1 MLISASLV
9 LLMTPGLALFYGGM
23 TGRRQVLNMMM
34 MSFGVMAIVPV
45 LYVLWGWSMSYA
57 GTDIAGLFGNPFTAF
72 GLSGEIIDAAGQPVE
87 GANGYPNAIDIGFQ
101 VTFAIISTAIISG
114 ALAGRVKFAAWF
126 AFAGAWVT
134 LAYFPLAHMVWG
146 GGLLGDGESSIAA
159 WMFGSTDGEAN
170 IAPID
175 FAGGTVVHI
184 SAGTAAL
191 VLALI
196 VGKRAGFPSKVGR
209 PHNLPMV
216 MLGAALLWFGW
227 YGFNGGSAFAADG
240 MAGLAWINTTVAAAA
255 AMLGWMLCETIRDR
269 AATSLGI
276 ASGAVAGLVTITPA
290 AGTLTPLTSIVI
302 GFIGGVIA
310 CMAIGLKYRFGYDD
324 SLDVVGVHLAAGLW
338 GTVGLALLSK
348 DNGVF
353 TGAEFA
359 ADFVPKV
366 KLEIVAADAS
376 VDSIVDAIVG
386 AACTGKI
393 GDGKIWITP
402 VDVVIRV
409 RTGERGEDA
418 L

>member
-1 MLISASLV
+1 
-9 LLMTPGLALFYGGM
+9 
-23 TGRRQVLNMMM
+23 
-34 MSFGVMAIVPV
+34 
-45 LYVLWGWSMSYA
+45 
-57 GTDIAGLFGNPFTAF
+57 
-72 GLSGEIIDAAGQPVE
+72 
-87 GANGYPNAIDIGFQ
+87 
-101 VTFAIISTAIISG
+101 
-114 ALAGRVKFAAWF
+114 
-126 AFAGAWVT
+126 
-134 LAYFPLAHMVWG
+134 MVWG
-146 GGLLGDGESSIAA
+146 GGLLGDGENSIAA
-159 WMFGSTDGEAN
+159 WMFGSADGEAN
-170 IAPID
+170 ITPID

-191 VLALI
+191 VLALL

-240 MAGLAWINTTVAAAA
+240 MAGLAWINTTVATAA

-269 AATSLGI
+269 AATSLGA

-353 TGAEFA
+353 TGGGVDGLKLLLVQIVIAVVA
-359 ADFVPKV
+359 MILSGLVTYLIAILIKV
-366 KLEIVAADAS
+366 TIGWR
-376 VDSIVDAIVG
+376 VDD
-386 AACTGKI
+386 
-393 GDGKIWITP
+393 
-402 VDVVIRV
+402 
-409 RTGERGEDA
+409 EGEDTGIDLVEHRESA
-418 L
+418 YDLKVTSSSHIRSMYSAENPHNSAHSKPENSAQNKGEES

>member
-1 MLISASLV
+1 MTPDQLVLTSGNSAWMLISASL
-9 LLMTPGLALFYGGM
+9 F
-23 TGRRQVLNMMM
+23 
-34 MSFGVMAIVPV
+34 
-45 LYVLWGWSMSYA
+45 
-57 GTDIAGLFGNPFTAF
+57 
-72 GLSGEIIDAAGQPVE
+72 
-87 GANGYPNAIDIGFQ
+87 
-101 VTFAIISTAIISG
+101 
-114 ALAGRVKFAAWF
+114 
-126 AFAGAWVT
+126 
-134 LAYFPLAHMVWG
+134 
-146 GGLLGDGESSIAA
+146 
-159 WMFGSTDGEAN
+159 
-170 IAPID
+170 
-175 FAGGTVVHI
+175 
-184 SAGTAAL
+184 
-191 VLALI
+191 LALI

-240 MAGLAWINTTVAAAA
+240 MAGLAWINTTVATAA

-269 AATSLGI
+269 AATSLGA

-353 TGAEFA
+353 TGGGVDGLKLLLVQIVIAVAAMILSGLVTYLIAILIKATIGWRVDDEAQGFGRQRGHSEVYRGAEFA

-402 VDVVIRV
+402 VDEVIRV

>member
-1 MLISASLV
+1 MTPDQLVLTSGNSAWMLISAS
-9 LLMTPGLALFYGGM
+9 
-23 TGRRQVLNMMM
+23 
-34 MSFGVMAIVPV
+34 
-45 LYVLWGWSMSYA
+45 
-57 GTDIAGLFGNPFTAF
+57 
-72 GLSGEIIDAAGQPVE
+72 
-87 GANGYPNAIDIGFQ
+87 
-101 VTFAIISTAIISG
+101 
-114 ALAGRVKFAAWF
+114 
-126 AFAGAWVT
+126 
-134 LAYFPLAHMVWG
+134 
-146 GGLLGDGESSIAA
+146 
-159 WMFGSTDGEAN
+159 
-170 IAPID
+170 
-175 FAGGTVVHI
+175 
-184 SAGTAAL
+184 L

-240 MAGLAWINTTVAAAA
+240 MAGLAWINTTVATAA

-353 TGAEFA
+353 TGGGV
-359 ADFVPKV
+359 DGL
-366 KLEIVAADAS
+366 KLLLVQIVIAVVAMILSGLVTYLIAILIKATIGWRVDDEGEASAAS
-376 VDSIVDAIVG
+376 VATARCI
-386 AACTGKI
+386 AA
-393 GDGKIWITP
+393 P
-402 VDVVIRV
+402 SSR
-409 RTGERGEDA
+409 RTLCRR
-418 L
+418 

>member
-1 MLISASLV
+1 MTPDQLVLTSGNSAWMLISASLV
-9 LLMTPGLALFYGGM
+9 LAL
-23 TGRRQVLNMMM
+23 L
-34 MSFGVMAIVPV
+34 
-45 LYVLWGWSMSYA
+45 
-57 GTDIAGLFGNPFTAF
+57 
-72 GLSGEIIDAAGQPVE
+72 
-87 GANGYPNAIDIGFQ
+87 
-101 VTFAIISTAIISG
+101 
-114 ALAGRVKFAAWF
+114 
-126 AFAGAWVT
+126 
-134 LAYFPLAHMVWG
+134 
-146 GGLLGDGESSIAA
+146 
-159 WMFGSTDGEAN
+159 
-170 IAPID
+170 
-175 FAGGTVVHI
+175 
-184 SAGTAAL
+184 
-191 VLALI
+191 

-240 MAGLAWINTTVAAAA
+240 MAGLAWVNTMVATAA

-269 AATSLGI
+269 AATSLGA

-348 DNGVF
+348 DNGVL

-376 VDSIVDAIVG
+376 VDSIVDAIVS

-402 VDVVIRV
+402 VDEVIRV

>member
-1 MLISASLV
+1 MTSDQLVLTSGNSAWMLISAS
-9 LLMTPGLALFYGGM
+9 
-23 TGRRQVLNMMM
+23 
-34 MSFGVMAIVPV
+34 
-45 LYVLWGWSMSYA
+45 
-57 GTDIAGLFGNPFTAF
+57 
-72 GLSGEIIDAAGQPVE
+72 
-87 GANGYPNAIDIGFQ
+87 
-101 VTFAIISTAIISG
+101 
-114 ALAGRVKFAAWF
+114 
-126 AFAGAWVT
+126 
-134 LAYFPLAHMVWG
+134 
-146 GGLLGDGESSIAA
+146 
-159 WMFGSTDGEAN
+159 
-170 IAPID
+170 
-175 FAGGTVVHI
+175 
-184 SAGTAAL
+184 L

-269 AATSLGI
+269 AATSLGA

-353 TGAEFA
+353 TGGGVDGLKLLLVQIVIAVAAMILSGLVTYLIAILIKATIGWRVDDEGEGFGRQRGHSEVYRGAEFA

-402 VDVVIRV
+402 VDEVIRV